1 MFRRLNEALPELLL
15 GILLYGIAIQVA
27 GVWFAEDKL
36 RYSSGLWIGILTA
49 MGMAYHIARMIAE
62 TIDCVDAHK
71 ARIQITAKGILRYAA
86 VVIVFTVTMYFDLG
100 NLVTLFIGVM
110 GLKISAYLQPALH
123 KLKIRVTGKGGVS
136 SDKTNIIEREV
147 KM

>member
-15 GILLYGIAIQVA
+15 GIFIYGVIIQFA
-27 GVWFAEDKL
+27 GVWFVEDKL
-36 RYSSGLWIGILTA
+36 RYSSGLWIGIVTA
-49 MGMAYHIARMIAE
+49 MCMAYHIARIIAE
-62 TIDCVDAHK
+62 TIDSMDAGK
-71 ARIQITAKGILRYAA
+71 ARGRIIAKGILRYLAVAA
-86 VVIVFTVTMYFDLG
+86 VFTVTMYFDLG
-100 NLVTLFIGVM
+100 NLVTLFFGVM

-123 KLKIRVTGKGGVS
+123 KLMIRVTGKGGVS

>member
-1 MFRRLNEALPELLL
+1 M
-15 GILLYGIAIQVA
+15 
-27 GVWFAEDKL
+27 
-36 RYSSGLWIGILTA
+36 
-49 MGMAYHIARMIAE
+49 
-62 TIDCVDAHK
+62 DAQK
-71 ARIQITAKGILRYAA
+71 ARARIIAKGILRYAA
-86 VVIVFTVTMYFDLG
+86 VVAVFMVTLYFGLG

-123 KLKIRVTGKGGVS
+123 KMMRKVTGKGGVS